1 MSAAIEVAR
10 TAHKMVTDC
19 MGVKPGETVLIVV
32 DDRTSPSIWQA
43 LAAQTHAIGGE
54 PVVAMMTPRA
64 KSGTEPPAPIAA
76 AMMKAN
82 VVIAAASRSMYHIEA
97 KNQAKLAGARGVF
110 NAPFNEDGWI
120 NGAMTADFV
129 AIRQQAER
137 LRDRL
142 AKGRRVHVT
151 SPAGTDVEVVVE
163 GRKPV
168 GWLTAICRNP
178 GETSALPGG
187 EVSFPPLEG
196 TTEGRIVFEH
206 IMSDLGRLANPI
218 TLVVEKGLVT
228 RFEGGAEARQLETH
242 IEGVENARNIAEL
255 GIGLNPKSRLSGEI
269 TEVKKKLG
277 TAHMA
282 IGDSAAGY
290 GGKVVSDIHLDGMI
304 LDARITLD
312 GEVIVAD
319 GRVLV

>member
-1 MSAAIEVAR
+1 MVLCVHGEV
-10 TAHKMVTDC
+10 
-19 MGVKPGETVLIVV
+19 
-32 DDRTSPSIWQA
+32 
-43 LAAQTHAIGGE
+43 THADVDIFDRE
-54 PVVAMMTPRA
+54 RFFIDRVLARLVQDY
-64 KSGTEPPAPIAA
+64 PA
-76 AMMKAN
+76 
-82 VVIAAASRSMYHIEA
+82 
-97 KNQAKLAGARGVF
+97 L
-110 NAPFNEDGWI
+110 
-120 NGAMTADFV
+120 
-129 AIRQQAER
+129 
-137 LRDRL
+137 
-142 AKGRRVHVT
+142 
-151 SPAGTDVEVVVE
+151 
-163 GRKPV
+163 
-168 GWLTAICRNP
+168 
-178 GETSALPGG
+178 
-187 EVSFPPLEG
+187 
-196 TTEGRIVFEH
+196 RIVFEH

-218 TLVVEKGLVT
+218 TLVVENGLVT

>member
-1 MSAAIEVAR
+1 VTVAIEVAR
-10 TAHKMVTDC
+10 TAHNIITAC
-19 MGVKPGETVLIVV
+19 MGVQPGETVLIVV

-43 LAAQTHAIGGE
+43 LAAQTHAVGGD

-64 KSGTEPPAPIAA
+64 RSGTEPPAPITA
-76 AMMKAN
+76 AMTKAN

-110 NAPFNEDGWI
+110 NAPYNEDGWI
-120 NGAMTADFV
+120 NGAMTADFP

-137 LRDRL
+137 LRDKL
-142 AKGRRVHVT
+142 ARGKVVHLT
-151 SPAGTDVEVVVE
+151 SPAGTDIKVVVE

-168 GWLTAICRNP
+168 GWLTGICRNK

-196 TTEGRIVFEH
+196 ESRGRIVFEH
-206 IMSDLGRLANPI
+206 IMTDLGRLARPI
-218 TLVVEKGLVT
+218 TLVVEQGLVT
-228 RFEGGAEARQLETH
+228 RFEGGAEARQLEAH
-242 IEGVENARNIAEL
+242 IEGIENARNIAEL
-255 GIGLNPKSRLSGEI
+255 GIGLNPKSRLTGEI

-290 GGKVVSDIHLDGMI
+290 GGKVVSDVHLDGMI
-304 LDARITLD
+304 LEAHITLD
-312 GEVIVAD
+312 GETIVAD
-319 GRVLV
+319 GKVLV

>member
-1 MSAAIEVAR
+1 
-10 TAHKMVTDC
+10 
-19 MGVKPGETVLIVV
+19 
-32 DDRTSPSIWQA
+32 
-43 LAAQTHAIGGE
+43 
-54 PVVAMMTPRA
+54 
-64 KSGTEPPAPIAA
+64 
-76 AMMKAN
+76 
-82 VVIAAASRSMYHIEA
+82 
-97 KNQAKLAGARGVF
+97 
-110 NAPFNEDGWI
+110 
-120 NGAMTADFV
+120 
-129 AIRQQAER
+129 
-137 LRDRL
+137 
-142 AKGRRVHVT
+142 
-151 SPAGTDVEVVVE
+151 
-163 GRKPV
+163 
-168 GWLTAICRNP
+168 
-178 GETSALPGG
+178 
-187 EVSFPPLEG
+187 
-196 TTEGRIVFEH
+196 
-206 IMSDLGRLANPI
+206 MSDLGRLANPI
-218 TLVVEKGLVT
+218 TLVVENGLVT